1 MPPLE
6 RAHADPVAS
15 ALGVLQPPS
24 PELRAGAAGAQGMRR
39 RTAVAESV
47 GRPHLAQGL
56 DPTGPAA
63 HVPRE
68 RFSKTRNKRKIQLS
82 KLPKPKSMVWANMIG
97 KHMVNE
103 IYHVVIK
110 FH

>member
-68 RFSKTRNKRKIQLS
+68 RFSKQETS
-82 KLPKPKSMVWANMIG
+82 G
-97 KHMVNE
+97 KFSFRSCQSQ
-103 IYHVVIK
+103 K
-110 FH
+110 AWFGQT

>member
-47 GRPHLAQGL
+47 GRPHLAQGF

-68 RFSKTRNKRKIQLS
+68 RFSQNKKQAENSAFEAAKAKKHGL
-82 KLPKPKSMVWANMIG
+82 G
-97 KHMVNE
+97 KHDWE
-103 IYHVVIK
+103 TYGK
-110 FH
+110 